1 MTEKIKFHFV
11 NLPDDIVTALGEFCK
26 SIELDFTL
34 VDSASD
40 ADITID
46 KPSERE
52 ISKPDIIHSGGR
64 ISCPVT
70 FAIAKKLGISRSK
83 AGKLVNVLDIKI
95 FGCQLGCFK

>member
-1 MTEKIKFHFV
+1 MTENTKFHFA
-11 NLPDDIVTALGEFCK
+11 NLPDEIANALNEYCK

-34 VDSASD
+34 VDSPSD

-52 ISKPDIIHSGGR
+52 ISTPEILHSGGR

-70 FAIAKKLGISRSK
+70 FALAKKLGINRAK
-83 AGKLVNVLDIKI
+83 AGKLVTLLDIKI